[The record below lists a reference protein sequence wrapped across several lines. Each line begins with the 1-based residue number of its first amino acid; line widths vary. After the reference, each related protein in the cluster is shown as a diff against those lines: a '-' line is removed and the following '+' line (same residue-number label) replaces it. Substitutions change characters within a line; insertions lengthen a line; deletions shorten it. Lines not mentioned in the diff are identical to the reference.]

1 MGSVLTRCLG
11 VAAIALAAAALAP
24 TPAAAKYATLVMDA
38 ETGRV
43 LHSVN
48 ADTRNYPA
56 SLTKMMTLYMVFH
69 DLDEGRWSL
78 DEHLPISAR
87 AARQPASKLGLQKGR
102 TVSVRNAIY
111 ALVTKSANDVA
122 TAIAEAM
129 AGGDRNFAR
138 MMTAEARKLGMSR
151 TTFRNSSGLP
161 HSRQMSTARDM
172 ATLARALLT
181 RYPHYY
187 HYFSTR
193 HFTFDGVTYK
203 NHNDLL
209 STYEGTDGIK
219 TGYIRASGFNLVASV
234 KRGDYRVIGVV
245 FGGRSPRARNRH
257 MVRILDKGFRLLGQT
272 DSARADTKSKDDV
285 ERLATAP
292 PPAIP
297 PVANNPHRKAPGGSW
312 GVQVGAYF
320 THAPAYAAAKKAVAR
335 APSYLEDGVIAVVP
349 LKRKKRRPVYRARI
363 LGISKK
369 EAYRA
374 CRVLKRR
381 KMHCMELRMKPGTQM
396 AAARG

>member
-1 MGSVLTRCLG
+1 
-11 VAAIALAAAALAP
+11 
-24 TPAAAKYATLVMDA
+24 
-38 ETGRV
+38 
-43 LHSVN
+43 
-48 ADTRNYPA
+48 
-56 SLTKMMTLYMVFH
+56 
-69 DLDEGRWSL
+69 
-78 DEHLPISAR
+78 
-87 AARQPASKLGLQKGR
+87 
-102 TVSVRNAIY
+102 
-111 ALVTKSANDVA
+111 
-122 TAIAEAM
+122 
-129 AGGDRNFAR
+129 
-138 MMTAEARKLGMSR
+138 
-151 TTFRNSSGLP
+151 
-161 HSRQMSTARDM
+161 
-172 ATLARALLT
+172 
-181 RYPHYY
+181 
-187 HYFSTR
+187 
-193 HFTFDGVTYK
+193 
-203 NHNDLL
+203 
-209 STYEGTDGIK
+209 
-219 TGYIRASGFNLVASV
+219 
-234 KRGDYRVIGVV
+234 
-245 FGGRSPRARNRH
+245 